1 MRKLLLVDD
10 DPGILR
16 GLKWSLEDYELITA
30 GNRAEALALFREHR
44 PNVVTLDL
52 GLPPAVDDA
61 SEGLAAL
68 DAILALDPNT
78 KVIVVS
84 GNNDRTNAVVA
95 VGRGAADFY
104 HKPIDAEILSLLIAR
119 AFAVFDLEEENRRLR
134 EAGKDASHGMLTGN
148 AAMQDVCL
156 MLERVAAS
164 HANVLLIGESGTG
177 KELAARALHRA
188 SERRDGPFI
197 AINCAAIPENLLE
210 SELFGHEKG
219 AFTGADRQV
228 KGKVELAD
236 GGTLL
241 LDEIGDMPVG
251 LQAKMLRF
259 LQERQI
265 ERVGGRK
272 VIPVDT
278 RIVSATHQDLQEL
291 TRQGRFRDD
300 LYFRLAQITIAIPP
314 LRERGDDAVLLAR
327 QFVERF
333 AIEQKRKPPTLT
345 ADAIDGIR
353 GYTWPGNIRE
363 LENRVQRA
371 VILANNE
378 GLTAADLGLEST
390 DQRAPSPDDEAIPL
404 RRAREH
410 AEARAI
416 QACLRRVQGNLTAAA
431 KILEVSRP
439 TLYTL
444 MRQHGISPPSE
455 ESHD

>member
-44 PNVVTLDL
+44 PKVVTLDL

-134 EAGKDASHGMLTGN
+134 EAGKDTPHGILTGN

-197 AINCAAIPENLLE
+197 AINCAAIPEHLLE

-241 LDEIGDMPVG
+241 LDEIGDMPVS

-272 VIPVDT
+272 VIQVDT

-291 TRQGRFRDD
+291 IRQGRFRDD

-353 GYTWPGNIRE
+353 RYTWPGNIRE

-378 GLTAADLGLEST
+378 GLTAADLGLEAT
-390 DQRAPSPDDEAIPL
+390 AQHGPSPDDAAIPL

-416 QACLRRVQGNLTAAA
+416 EACLRRVQGNLTAAA

-455 ESHD
+455 DSHE

>member
-16 GLKWSLEDYELITA
+16 GLKWSLEPYELITA
-30 GNRAEALALFREHR
+30 GSRAEALELFRRHR
-44 PNVVTLDL
+44 PPVVTLDL

-68 DAILALDPNT
+68 DAILALEPNT

-84 GNNDRTNAVVA
+84 GNDDRTNAVVA

-134 EAGKDASHGMLTGN
+134 RAGNHTSHGILTSN
-148 AAMQDVCL
+148 PAMQDVCL
-156 MLERVAAS
+156 MLEKVAAS
-164 HANVLLIGESGTG
+164 HANVLLLGESGTG

-197 AINCAAIPENLLE
+197 AINCAAIPEHLLE

-228 KGKVELAD
+228 KGKVEMAD

-241 LDEIGDMPVG
+241 LDEIGDMPAS
-251 LQAKMLRF
+251 LQAKLLRF

-272 VIPVDT
+272 VIAVDT
-278 RIVSATHQDLQEL
+278 RIVSATHQNLQDL
-291 TRQGRFRDD
+291 TTQGRFRDD
-300 LYFRLAQITIAIPP
+300 LYFRLAQITINIPA
-314 LRERGDDAVLLAR
+314 LRERGDDSVLLAR
-327 QFVERF
+327 QFVDRF
-333 AIEQKRKPPTLT
+333 AIEQKRKAPTLT

-353 GYTWPGNIRE
+353 RYAWPGNIRE

-371 VILANNE
+371 VILASNE
-378 GLTAADLGLEST
+378 RLTAADLGLDARDTTTSEVQ
-390 DQRAPSPDDEAIPL
+390 DAAMPL

-410 AEARAI
+410 AEARTI
-416 QACLRRVQGNLTAAA
+416 QACLERVEGNLTAAA

-439 TLYTL
+439 TLYNL
-444 MRQHGISPPSE
+444 MRQHGISLSSE
-455 ESHD
+455 ESS

>member
-104 HKPIDAEILSLLIAR
+104 QKPIDAEILSLLIAR

-134 EAGKDASHGMLTGN
+134 EAGKDTPHGILTGN

-197 AINCAAIPENLLE
+197 AINCAAIPEHLLE

-241 LDEIGDMPVG
+241 LDEIGDMPVS

-272 VIPVDT
+272 VIQVDT

-291 TRQGRFRDD
+291 IRQGRFRDD

-345 ADAIDGIR
+345 TDAVDGIR
-353 GYTWPGNIRE
+353 RYTWPGNIRE

-378 GLTAADLGLEST
+378 GLTAADLGLEAT
-390 DQRAPSPDDEAIPL
+390 DQRAPLPDDAAIPL

-416 QACLRRVQGNLTAAA
+416 EACLRRVQGNLTAAA

-455 ESHD
+455 DSHE

>member
-134 EAGKDASHGMLTGN
+134 EAGKDTPHGILTGN

-197 AINCAAIPENLLE
+197 AINCAAIPEHLLE

-241 LDEIGDMPVG
+241 LDEIGDMPVS

-272 VIPVDT
+272 VIQVDT

-291 TRQGRFRDD
+291 IRQGRFRDD
-300 LYFRLAQITIAIPP
+300 LYFRLAQITITIPP

-345 ADAIDGIR
+345 TDAVDGIR
-353 GYTWPGNIRE
+353 RHSWPGNIRE

-378 GLTAADLGLEST
+378 GLTAADLGLEAT
-390 DQRAPSPDDEAIPL
+390 DQRAPSPDDAAIPL

-416 QACLRRVQGNLTAAA
+416 EACLRRVQGNLTAAA

-455 ESHD
+455 DSHE